1 MTHPLLA
8 IDNLSIAFRQQGE
21 TQTVVHNLSLEVAVG
36 ETLALVGESGSGKSI
51 SALSVLRLL
60 PTPPASYPSGD
71 IRFHG
76 QSLLHADEST
86 LRGVRGN
93 RIAMI
98 FQEPMVSLNP
108 LHTLEKQLYEVLS
121 LHRGMRKEA
130 ARGEILDCLERVGIR
145 QAPRRLADYPH
156 QLSGGERQR
165 VMIAMALSCRPAVLI
180 ADEPTTALD
189 VTIQAQILQL
199 IAVLQKEMAM
209 GVIFITHDM
218 GVVADIADRVLVM
231 YRGEAVET
239 GSVEEIFRSPQ
250 HPYTQSLLAAVPRLG
265 EMRGQ
270 DLPRRFSLPG
280 QPQAETET
288 PDTVAAGEPI
298 LQVRDLVARF
308 PVRGGLLNRVTR
320 EVHAVEKISF
330 DLWPGETLSLVGESG
345 CGKSTTGRALLRLV
359 ETQGGTITFDGQRID
374 TLSGSKLQSLRRNI
388 QFIFQDPYASL
399 DPRQT
404 VGDSIMEPLR
414 VHGLLHG
421 EAARERV
428 SWLLKRVGLQP
439 EHAWRYPHAFSGGQR
454 QRICIARALAL
465 NPKVVIADESV
476 SALDVSIRAQ
486 IINLMLDLQRE
497 MGIAFLFISHD
508 MAVVERISHRVAVM
522 YRGRIVE
529 IGPRRAVFENPQHP
543 YTRKLMAA
551 VPVADPAYRHPQRV
565 LLSDD
570 VPGNI
575 YKRGEEMA
583 SVPLQQVGPDHFVA
597 RESADVLG
605 RA

>member
-76 QSLLHADEST
+76 QSLLHAEEST